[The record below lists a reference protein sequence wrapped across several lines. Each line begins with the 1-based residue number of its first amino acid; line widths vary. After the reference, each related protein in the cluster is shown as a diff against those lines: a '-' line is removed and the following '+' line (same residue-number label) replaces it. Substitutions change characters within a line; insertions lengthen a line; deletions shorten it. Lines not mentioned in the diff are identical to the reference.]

1 MMRVGSHTN
10 ASPARTTPPPP
21 APAGGL
27 PLAFAIL
34 PVSGRPTLGRCGCTQ
49 DCRDLLCTST
59 SAVLMV
65 SAPVDMSLKFANGP
79 LSPARQ
85 GSLRA
90 MQSAFHSR
98 KGGCPVPYCGVGG
111 HLKGLTRRTSD
122 RAWACHPHSCLHECI
137 RSNVCELSQPVSI
150 EYSGVCSSI
159 QASCAGHL
167 DKRKWRLE
175 FCAAACSA
183 AVVIP
188 CNCTPDNAGMCML
201 QLAAH
206 QVIGVQAPAHLLSSC
221 MTLHAHAHAGWL
233 AANPAD
239 GRCSSQCGLCSE
251 AATKRCMRVTLRA
264 ISQHAATPNAV
275 LSPHGCHLMLAS
287 YRWQGEN
294 PCAQGGGGG
303 NPFANMGNL
312 MENMKKAQELVQV
325 GAPFIDRPPVPAS
338 E

>member
-1 MMRVGSHTN
+1 MATG
-10 ASPARTTPPPP
+10 
-21 APAGGL
+21 
-27 PLAFAIL
+27 
-34 PVSGRPTLGRCGCTQ
+34 
-49 DCRDLLCTST
+49 
-59 SAVLMV
+59 VL
-65 SAPVDMSLKFANGP
+65 
-79 LSPARQ
+79 
-85 GSLRA
+85 
-90 MQSAFHSR
+90 
-98 KGGCPVPYCGVGG
+98 
-111 HLKGLTRRTSD
+111 
-122 RAWACHPHSCLHECI
+122 
-137 RSNVCELSQPVSI
+137 
-150 EYSGVCSSI
+150 CSSVLGSRCNSL
-159 QASCAGHL
+159 QLHTRQCRHVY
-167 DKRKWRLE
+167 
-175 FCAAACSA
+175 AAACSA
-183 AVVIP
+183 S
-188 CNCTPDNAGMCML
+188 
-201 QLAAH
+201 AH

-325 GAPFIDRPPVPAS
+325 GAPFIDLPPVPAS